1 MDNFFPS
8 ATVMADDGERED
20 GGGNLLLGDL
30 GGTCSF
36 VGGAIQVVPFEA
48 FKVLAAIWSMVRSE
62 MMDFL
67 ALAVNMLLILKV
79 LLLLLRLRWRWRV

>member
-30 GGTCSF
+30 GGSF
-36 VGGAIQVVPFEA
+36 AGGTVLVEPFGA
-48 FKVLAAIWSMVRSE
+48 FNVLAAIWSMVRWE
-62 MMDFL
+62 IIDFVV
-67 ALAVNMLLILKV
+67 LAVNMLLILKE

>member
-30 GGTCSF
+30 GGSF
-36 VGGAIQVVPFEA
+36 AGGTVPVEPFGA
-48 FKVLAAIWSMVRSE
+48 FKLLAAIWSMVRWE
-62 MMDFL
+62 MMDVL
-67 ALAVNMLLILKV
+67 VLAVNMLLMLKV